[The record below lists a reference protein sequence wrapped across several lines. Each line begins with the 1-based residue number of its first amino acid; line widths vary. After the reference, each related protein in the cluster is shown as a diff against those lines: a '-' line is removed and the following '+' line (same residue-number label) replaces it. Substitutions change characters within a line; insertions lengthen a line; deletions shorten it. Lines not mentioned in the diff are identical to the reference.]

1 MKKKS
6 YNQLNRINLDKI
18 QQPVM
23 INTLSNLRAE
33 RDFFNGYLQKPT
45 VNNIFNKD

>member
-23 INTLSNLRAE
+23 IKFFKNLGIEGACLNVIKVIY
-33 RDFFNGYLQKPT
+33 DQLNS
-45 VNNIFNKD
+45 